1 MIDKCSNMYKEVGAI
16 KEKRGKRQKKN
27 KKQNNTE
34 KKILLFGKDTKEIL
48 PLFKKF
54 PQLKIVQE
62 SPDYVLSYG
71 GDGTLLASEYAYPH
85 IPKIPI
91 LKSLRGHRCIPHP
104 PEEVLKRLAEEK
116 LVAYRYM
123 KLFCSVYP
131 EGANHPSHQFE
142 ALNEV
147 MVEKGRINTAVR
159 FKIWI
164 DGISYEG
171 ENKEILGDGFMISTP
186 FGSTAYFANV
196 TRGIFWNGIGIAFLA
211 TSEAVTHMILSEDT
225 LVEVKITRGPAVLAY
240 DNAPDSIPLQAGDVL
255 VVKKS
260 LQDTIIYSC
269 GVIHKLSEPF

>member
-1 MIDKCSNMYKEVGAI
+1 MYKEVGAI
-16 KEKRGKRQKKN
+16 KEKSKRRQNRKET
-27 KKQNNTE
+27 QNNPE
-34 KKILLFGKDTKEIL
+34 KKILLFGKDIKDLL

-54 PQLKIVQE
+54 PQLKIVE
-62 SPDYVLSYG
+62 EEPDFVLSYG

-104 PEEVLKRLAEEK
+104 PEEVLKRLVEDT
-116 LVAYRYM
+116 LIPYRYI
-123 KLFCSVYP
+123 KLLCSVYP
-131 EGANHPSHQFE
+131 EGANQPSHKFE

-147 MVEKGRINTAVR
+147 MVEKGKINTAVR

-171 ENKEILGDGFMISTP
+171 DDKEILGDGFMISTP
-186 FGSTAYFANV
+186 FGSTAYFSNV

-211 TSEAVTHMILSEDT
+211 TSEAITHMIVSEDT
-225 LVEVKITRGPAVLAY
+225 MIEVKITRGPAVLAY
-240 DNAPDSIPLQAGDVL
+240 DSAPESIPLQAGDIL

-260 LQDTIIYSC
+260 PNDAIIYSC

>member
-1 MIDKCSNMYKEVGAI
+1 MFNEVGAI
-16 KEKRGKRQKKN
+16 KEKQGKRQKKREKPN
-27 KKQNNTE
+27 RKE
-34 KKILLFGKDTKEIL
+34 KKILLFGKDVKELL
-48 PLFKKF
+48 PLIKKF
-54 PQLKIVQE
+54 SQLKVVQE
-62 SPDYVLSYG
+62 SPDFVLSYG
-71 GDGTLLASEYAYPH
+71 GDGTLLASEHAYPC

-104 PEEVLKRLAEEK
+104 PEEVLRRLADDK
-116 LVAYRYM
+116 LVPYRYM

-131 EGANHPSHQFE
+131 GGTNTPSHQFE

-171 ENKEILGDGFMISTP
+171 EDKDILGDGFMISTP
-186 FGSTAYFANV
+186 FGSTAYFSNV

-211 TSEAVTHMILSEDT
+211 TSEAVTHMILSENT
-225 LVEVKITRGPAVLAY
+225 LVEVKITRGPAILAY
-240 DNAPDSIPLQAGDVL
+240 DNSPISIPLQADDIL

-260 LQDTIIYSC
+260 PKDAIIYSC